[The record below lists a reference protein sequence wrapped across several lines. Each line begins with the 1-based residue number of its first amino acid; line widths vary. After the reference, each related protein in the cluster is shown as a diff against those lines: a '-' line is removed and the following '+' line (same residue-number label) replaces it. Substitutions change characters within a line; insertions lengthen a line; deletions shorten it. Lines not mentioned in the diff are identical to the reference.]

1 MPERDPNHWLY
12 KLSPREW
19 ISAAV
24 NELSRAEAAL
34 ANRDRRGGLAA
45 CRRAAG
51 MALNGALASSETP
64 DARHGRSYMDHLL
77 FLRGATDE
85 RDAPREVLAAAALL
99 VETPLPAGGAPL
111 VALRT
116 SGADERLLEATRTL
130 MAHALSVVLK
140 SEPLE
145 EAARSPVSEAGPA
158 EETPATT
165 CPKSDPPGE
174 AQ

>member
-1 MPERDPNHWLY
+1 MSERDPNHWLY
-12 KLSPREW
+12 KLAPREW
-19 ISAAV
+19 ISAALG
-24 NELSRAEAAL
+24 EFSRAEGAL
-34 ANRDRRGGLAA
+34 ANKDRRGGLAS

-51 MALNGALASSETP
+51 MALNGALASGASP
-64 DARHGRSYMDHLL
+64 DERYGRSYMDHLL
-77 FLRGATDE
+77 YLRSAKDE
-85 RDAPREVLAAAALL
+85 PGLPREVCEAAALL

-140 SEPLE
+140 SEPTE
-145 EAARSPVSEAGPA
+145 ETDASPVSEAGPS
-158 EETPATT
+158 EEPRPAA
-165 CPKSDPPGE
+165 CPKSDPPEE